1 MILRILATL
10 GLAALVPLAALTA
23 ASPAS
28 VRVQVV
34 DPAGVPVRDAVV
46 ELDPSGG
53 YKGGAIRFPWHMAMA
68 QKGQE
73 FVPGTLI
80 VARGSSVA
88 FPNLDRV
95 RHSVYSFSKAA
106 RFSIDLYGRDQTR
119 SQKFPIAGS
128 VALGCNIHD
137 WMSGY
142 VRVVDTPY
150 AAKTDHNGYARLSAV
165 PYGSYGV
172 TIWHPR
178 ARLPNGEMKRSLAV
192 NQGSIAQRV
201 QMRLR

>member
-10 GLAALVPLAALTA
+10 ALAALVPLAASTA

-46 ELDPSGG
+46 ELDRSGG
-53 YKGGAIRFPWHMAMA
+53 YRGGAIRFPWHMAMA

-106 RFSIDLYGRDQTR
+106 RFSIDLYGRDQSRT
-119 SQKFPIAGS
+119 QKFAIAGS

-137 WMSGY
+137 WMNGY
-142 VRVVDTPY
+142 IRVVETPY
-150 AAKTDHNGYARLSAV
+150 AAKTDHNGYARIAAV
-165 PYGSYGV
+165 PYGSYGLTV
-172 TIWHPR
+172 WHPR
-178 ARLPNGEMKRSLAV
+178 ARLPGGEFKRSLTIDT
-192 NQGSIAQRV
+192 GSIAQRV